1 MDDISMYNGSMGIP
15 AANDTGSSTTP
26 NGVIATGQGF
36 AMKAFGTGTVTFKN
50 SMRLTSG
57 NTTLRTPVPVEKLT
71 LKVFNQDYNLGSYT
85 GIAFS
90 ADGTAGLDP
99 RLDSNRLGTF
109 ISLYSHLQ
117 DGSEQLGIQTR
128 EAFENGIEVPLGF
141 ETQLDQEVTYIISIS
156 DISGDHLS
164 NATVYLIDNL
174 ENTITDLT
182 QNNYRFVSKK
192 GSFNERFT
200 VKFEEEV
207 ILGPETSALDQ
218 VIVYPN
224 PAKSQ
229 LNIYSPASFLKGIE
243 VHDVRGRRLS
253 EEIDEEQNT
262 VSVDL
267 TSLETGIYF
276 VRIETEVG
284 SITKKVIRE

>member
-1 MDDISMYNGSMGIP
+1 
-15 AANDTGSSTTP
+15 
-26 NGVIATGQGF
+26 
-36 AMKAFGTGTVTFKN
+36 MKAFGTGTVTFKN

-156 DISGDHLS
+156 DISGDHLG

-200 VKFEEEV
+200 VKFEEELLNSEMSLEQQ
-207 ILGPETSALDQ
+207 I
-218 VIVYPN
+218 IVYPN
-224 PAKSQ
+224 PTTNV
-229 LNIYSPASFLKGIE
+229 LNILSPNAAINSITVYDLG
-243 VHDVRGRRLS
+243 GRKVEDINLNNSNSYRLHMNQLQS
-253 EEIDEEQNT
+253 AM
-262 VSVDL
+262 
-267 TSLETGIYF
+267 YF
-276 VRIETEVG
+276 VTITTDSGLVTKRVG
-284 SITKKVIRE
+284 KN